1 MLLFPIKW
9 IKKMEVI
16 LLERIE
22 RLGQMGDVV
31 IVKDGFARNF
41 LLPKNKALRANKIN
55 LEYFEKEKINLEAKN
70 LKLKSEAESVSEKI
84 TKDNYIIIRQASDTG
99 QLYGS
104 VNSGDI
110 KIKLQE
116 EGFSLEKNQVVLDKP
131 IKEIGHHEIRLKLH
145 PEVTSTIDI
154 YISRSIDEAEAL
166 ISGKNIKLE
175 KKEEDE
181 AIDLEEIFEEGALPN
196 DSISDE
202 VGETEIEDSELN
214 ITNNS
219 NEKEV
224 LKEEVEQQES
234 KETDS

>member
-1 MLLFPIKW
+1 
-9 IKKMEVI
+9 MEVI

-31 IVKDGFARNF
+31 VVKDGFARNF

-70 LKLKSEAESVSEKI
+70 LKLKSEAEAISDKI
-84 TKDNYIIIRQASDTG
+84 TKDNYIVIRQASDTG

-110 KIKLQE
+110 KDKLEE
-116 EGFSLEKNQVVLDKP
+116 EGFSLEKNQIVLDKP
-131 IKEIGHHEIRLKLH
+131 IKEIGYHEIRLKLH
-145 PEVTSTIDI
+145 PEVTSSIDI
-154 YISRSIDEAEAL
+154 YISRSIEEAEAL
-166 ISGKNIKLE
+166 ISGQNIEPE
-175 KKEEDE
+175 KSKEEE
-181 AIDLEEIFEEGALPN
+181 SIDLEEIFEEGALPN

-202 VGETEIEDSELN
+202 VEAADNEDSKPN
-214 ITNNS
+214 DSKNHN
-219 NEKEV
+219 
-224 LKEEVEQQES
+224 EEVVLEEEIEQQES

>member
-1 MLLFPIKW
+1 
-9 IKKMEVI
+9 MEVI

-31 IVKDGFARNF
+31 VVKDGFARNF

-70 LKLKSEAESVSEKI
+70 LKLKSEAEAISDKI
-84 TKDNYIIIRQASDTG
+84 TKDNYIVIRQASDTG

-110 KIKLQE
+110 KDKLEE
-116 EGFSLEKNQVVLDKP
+116 EGFSLEKNQIVLDKP
-131 IKEIGHHEIRLKLH
+131 IKEIGYHEIRLKLH
-145 PEVTSTIDI
+145 PEVTSSIDI
-154 YISRSIDEAEAL
+154 YISRSIEEAEAL
-166 ISGKNIKLE
+166 ISGQNIEPE
-175 KKEEDE
+175 KSKEEE
-181 AIDLEEIFEEGALPN
+181 SIDLEEIFEEGALPN

-202 VGETEIEDSELN
+202 VEAADNEDSKPN
-214 ITNNS
+214 DS
-219 NEKEV
+219 NKHNEEIV
-224 LKEEVEQQES
+224 LEEEIEQQES

>member
-1 MLLFPIKW
+1 
-9 IKKMEVI
+9 MEVI

-31 IVKDGFARNF
+31 VVKDGFARNF

-70 LKLKSEAESVSEKI
+70 LKLKSEAEAISDKI
-84 TKDNYIIIRQASDTG
+84 TKDNYIVIRQASDTG

-110 KIKLQE
+110 KDKLEE
-116 EGFSLEKNQVVLDKP
+116 EGFSLEKNQIVLDKP
-131 IKEIGHHEIRLKLH
+131 IKEIGYHEIRLKLH
-145 PEVTSTIDI
+145 PEVTSSIDI
-154 YISRSIDEAEAL
+154 YISRSIEEAEAL
-166 ISGKNIKLE
+166 ISGQNIEPE
-175 KKEEDE
+175 KSKEEE
-181 AIDLEEIFEEGALPN
+181 SIDLEEIFEEGALPN

-202 VGETEIEDSELN
+202 VEAADNEDSKLN
-214 ITNNS
+214 DSNNH
-219 NEKEV
+219 NEEV
-224 LKEEVEQQES
+224 VLEEEVEQQES

>member
-1 MLLFPIKW
+1 
-9 IKKMEVI
+9 MEVI
-16 LLERIE
+16 LLERID

-84 TKDNYIIIRQASDTG
+84 TNDNYIIIRQASDTG

-116 EGFSLEKNQVVLDKP
+116 EGFSIEKNQVVLDKP
-131 IKEIGHHEIRLKLH
+131 IKEIGYHEIRLKLH
-145 PEVTSTIDI
+145 PEVTSSIDI

-166 ISGKNIKLE
+166 ISGKNIKLT
-175 KKEEDE
+175 KIEEDE

-196 DSISDE
+196 NSISDE
-202 VGETEIEDSELN
+202 VEEIEIEDSQSNL
-214 ITNNS
+214 TNNP

-224 LKEEVEQQES
+224 FEEEAEQQES
-234 KETDS
+234 KETVS

>member
-1 MLLFPIKW
+1 
-9 IKKMEVI
+9 MEVI

-31 IVKDGFARNF
+31 VVKDGFARNF

-70 LKLKSEAESVSEKI
+70 LKLKSEAEAISDKI
-84 TKDNYIIIRQASDTG
+84 TKDNYIVIRQASDTG

-110 KIKLQE
+110 KGKLEE
-116 EGFSLEKNQVVLDKP
+116 EGFSLEKNQIVLDKP
-131 IKEIGHHEIRLKLH
+131 IKEIGYHEIRLKLH
-145 PEVTSTIDI
+145 PEVTSSIDI
-154 YISRSIDEAEAL
+154 YISRSIEEAEAL
-166 ISGKNIKLE
+166 ISGQNIEPE
-175 KKEEDE
+175 KSKEEE
-181 AIDLEEIFEEGALPN
+181 SIDLEEIFEEGALPN

-202 VGETEIEDSELN
+202 VEAADNEDSKPN
-214 ITNNS
+214 DSNNH
-219 NEKEV
+219 NEEV
-224 LKEEVEQQES
+224 VLEEEVEQQES

>member
-1 MLLFPIKW
+1 
-9 IKKMEVI
+9 MEVI

-175 KKEEDE
+175 EKEEDE

-202 VGETEIEDSELN
+202 VEETEIEDSESN

>member
-1 MLLFPIKW
+1 
-9 IKKMEVI
+9 MEVI

-31 IVKDGFARNF
+31 VVKDGFARNF

-70 LKLKSEAESVSEKI
+70 LKLKSEAEAISDKI
-84 TKDNYIIIRQASDTG
+84 TKDNYIVIRQASDTG

-110 KIKLQE
+110 KDKLEE
-116 EGFSLEKNQVVLDKP
+116 EGFSLEKNQIVLDKP
-131 IKEIGHHEIRLKLH
+131 IKEIGYHEIRLKLH
-145 PEVTSTIDI
+145 PEVTSSIDI
-154 YISRSIDEAEAL
+154 YISRSIEEAEAL
-166 ISGKNIKLE
+166 ISGQNIEPE
-175 KKEEDE
+175 KSKEEE
-181 AIDLEEIFEEGALPN
+181 SIDLEEIFEEGALPN

-202 VGETEIEDSELN
+202 VEAADNEDSKP
-214 ITNNS
+214 NNS
-219 NEKEV
+219 NKHN
-224 LKEEVEQQES
+224 EEVVLEEEIEQQES

>member
-1 MLLFPIKW
+1 
-9 IKKMEVI
+9 MEVI

-31 IVKDGFARNF
+31 VVKDGFARNF

-70 LKLKSEAESVSEKI
+70 LKLKSEAEAISDKI
-84 TKDNYIIIRQASDTG
+84 TKDNYIVIRQASDTG

-110 KIKLQE
+110 KNKLEE
-116 EGFSLEKNQVVLDKP
+116 EGFSLEKNQIVLDKP
-131 IKEIGHHEIRLKLH
+131 IKEIGYHEIRLKLH
-145 PEVTSTIDI
+145 PEVTSSIDI
-154 YISRSIDEAEAL
+154 YISRSIEEAEAL
-166 ISGKNIKLE
+166 ISGQNIEPE
-175 KKEEDE
+175 KSKEEE
-181 AIDLEEIFEEGALPN
+181 SIDLEEIFEEGALPN

-202 VGETEIEDSELN
+202 VEAADNEDSKPN
-214 ITNNS
+214 DSKNHN
-219 NEKEV
+219 
-224 LKEEVEQQES
+224 EEVVLEEEIEQQES

>member
-1 MLLFPIKW
+1 
-9 IKKMEVI
+9 MEVI

-70 LKLKSEAESVSEKI
+70 LKLKSEAEAISDKI
-84 TKDNYIIIRQASDTG
+84 TKDNYIVIRQASDTG

-110 KIKLQE
+110 KDKLEE
-116 EGFSLEKNQVVLDKP
+116 EGFSLEKNQIVLDKP

-145 PEVTSTIDI
+145 PEVTSSIDI
-154 YISRSIDEAEAL
+154 YISRSIEEAEAL
-166 ISGKNIKLE
+166 ISGQNIEPE
-175 KKEEDE
+175 KSKEEE
-181 AIDLEEIFEEGALPN
+181 SIDLEEIFEEGALPN

-202 VGETEIEDSELN
+202 VEAADNEDSKPN
-214 ITNNS
+214 DSNNH
-219 NEKEV
+219 N
-224 LKEEVEQQES
+224 EEVVLEEEIEQQES

>member
-1 MLLFPIKW
+1 
-9 IKKMEVI
+9 MEVI

-31 IVKDGFARNF
+31 VVKDGFARNF

-70 LKLKSEAESVSEKI
+70 LKLKSEAEAISDKI
-84 TKDNYIIIRQASDTG
+84 TKDNYIVIRQASNTG

-110 KIKLQE
+110 KDKLEE
-116 EGFSLEKNQVVLDKP
+116 EGFSLEKNQIVLDKP
-131 IKEIGHHEIRLKLH
+131 IKEIGYHEIRLKLH
-145 PEVTSTIDI
+145 PEVTSSIDI
-154 YISRSIDEAEAL
+154 YISRSIEEAEAL
-166 ISGKNIKLE
+166 ISGQNIEPE
-175 KKEEDE
+175 KSKEEE
-181 AIDLEEIFEEGALPN
+181 SIDLEEIFEEGALPN

-202 VGETEIEDSELN
+202 VEAADNEDSKPN
-214 ITNNS
+214 DS
-219 NEKEV
+219 NKHS
-224 LKEEVEQQES
+224 EEVVLEEEIEQQES